1 MKLKPVAVENFKGF
15 RKTKLQKFIIEFI
28 ESGAAVAEVLWNES
42 DYKTYSSVQ
51 SSLATSIKKM
61 NKSNIKVKAIDR
73 RIYLINNVLYEQEV
87 EKLKNGK
94 AKKEESS
101 DTFTK
106 EKEKATAGISTE

>member
-1 MKLKPVAVENFKGF
+1 MKLKPIAVENFKGY

-28 ESGAAVAEVLWNES
+28 ESGAAVAEVLWNEG

-61 NKSNIKVKAIDR
+61 KKTNIRVKAIDR
-73 RIYLINNVLYEQEV
+73 QIYLVNNVLYEQEV

-94 AKKEESS
+94 AKKEKFS
-101 DTFTK
+101 DTFTQ
-106 EKEKATAGISTE
+106 EEEKAAAGVSTE